1 MEDAEEEGHQH
12 QHPPQT
18 RTADLILSNPT
29 FDHTPAD
36 ALSGAHY
43 QALSH
48 SHRSSA
54 AATFSLHGLSIA
66 GGALSTSMR
75 RRPVSASTTSLA
87 GRDQIREL
95 ILLGANQPE
104 VLSEVLTEQRAGEH
118 TLSAPQLG
126 DLSPAMRA
134 SLRSHILP
142 ASPGNLWSPHTSSQR
157 PASRRM
163 LLSADNESDG
173 GDSSCG
179 VCFEEMAL
187 GCRTTFTGCGHML
200 CGTCAKALVA
210 AIKASP
216 ATCPFC
222 RQPIQGFRE
231 AGGTALVLARAA
243 AAIVAAEKA
252 AAAAAEQLAA
262 AAVAAS
268 EPVQQAERYELGEGL
283 VVRPAPLAGEVA

>member
-1 MEDAEEEGHQH
+1 MKHAEEERH
-12 QHPPQT
+12 QHPSPPSAG
-18 RTADLILSNPT
+18 TADPAFNNPT
-29 FDHTPAD
+29 FESAAVD

-54 AATFSLHGLSIA
+54 AATFSLHGLSLA
-66 GGALSTSMR
+66 GGSLTSSMR
-75 RRPVSASTTSLA
+75 RRPASASTFSLA
-87 GRDQIREL
+87 GRNQIREL

-104 VLSEVLTEQRAGEH
+104 VLSEVLTEQRAGEQ

-126 DLSPAMRA
+126 DLSPAMRT
-134 SLRSHILP
+134 SLHSHNLP
-142 ASPGNLWSPHTSSQR
+142 ANPGHLWSPYSSSQR
-157 PASRRM
+157 PASRRI
-163 LLSADNESDG
+163 LLATDNESDG

-187 GCRTTFTGCGHML
+187 GCRTTFTGCGHVL

-231 AGGTALVLARAA
+231 AGGAALVLARAA
-243 AAIVAAEKA
+243 AAVVAAEKA
-252 AAAAAEQLAA
+252 AAAEA
-262 AAVAAS
+262 AAVAAATAP
-268 EPVQQAERYELGEGL
+268 EPVQQPARYELSEGQ
-283 VVRPAPLAGEVA
+283 VMMPAHLAGEVA